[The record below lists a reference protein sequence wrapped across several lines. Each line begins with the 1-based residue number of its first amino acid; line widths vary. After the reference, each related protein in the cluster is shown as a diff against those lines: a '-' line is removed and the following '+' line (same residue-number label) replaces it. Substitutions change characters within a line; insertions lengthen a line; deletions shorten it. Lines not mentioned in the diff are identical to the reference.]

1 MLLSG
6 HGFTFL
12 VIGVS
17 LTDNKKVISR
27 LSHLFLKVNFYI
39 YVLINV
45 QISNGG
51 PYLNQQFL
59 QADVLQYMFQMTK
72 WPTFE

>member
-72 WPTFE
+72 

>member
-1 MLLSG
+1 MLPSG
-6 HGFTFL
+6 YSFTFL

-27 LSHLFLKVNFYI
+27 LSHLFLEVHFYI
-39 YVLINV
+39 YVLMNV